1 MPDAASEHKNAL
13 SWAIS
18 SSVTRRCSGALAWAV
33 AITYGIRNVMERKE
47 ALVEFNRVLK
57 SGGLV
62 VILEFMKNETPSA
75 LGKIRD
81 WYMGN
86 VLPRLGGFISK
97 NYEAYKYLPDSIEG
111 FLTVSKMQ
119 QELEVAGFEML
130 YTKSFSMD
138 ISTLMI
144 ARKR

>member
-1 MPDAASEHKNAL
+1 
-13 SWAIS
+13 
-18 SSVTRRCSGALAWAV
+18 
-33 AITYGIRNVMERKE
+33 MERKE